1 MGFTPASKLNTCVG
15 ALVCAFFTA
24 RGEGLLFRYL
34 DAGPL
39 HGASDGHGL
48 QLSARQGNFTGSPG
62 PWGAATSVNICT
74 FTGMGLAEQII
85 FLAGSVAQQRTESK
99 SPRSN

>member
-39 HGASDGHGL
+39 HGASDGP
-48 QLSARQGNFTGSPG
+48 NFLPDKGTLRDLP
-62 PWGAATSVNICT
+62 SVNNCT

-99 SPRSN
+99 SSRSN